1 MFKNIL
7 AFFLAT
13 ILALGCGGGG
23 GGGSTMPR
31 RPAILPEIPLQTL
44 AHAPQAPIV
53 DFDGSLHVGAGV
65 APEINQLSKTGA
77 RGDMSISSGSVR
89 DGAGRDALV
98 EFLKPFVEVG
108 PSKSIAGLP
117 TYSSPPVVRAARGT
131 SAEHMDYAVRAVQI
145 INAYL
150 PHDKRISFSGNPS
163 PPRVGTDEV
172 PPGEIFIDFAP
183 HREWTPPSTRP
194 VGQEPRGTTR
204 SGSIYYEYPET
215 GETTYGGVEHSRI
228 WINSDKI
235 REFSGEAMILL
246 LAHELLH
253 ALGFRGHPDP
263 VRYHDSVTRSRVPRV
278 FSERILGPVDA
289 DAILAIYSGYEPG
302 DTSVESLG
310 PWSDTSFHL
319 RGDLKIAGGDVSF
332 GVASRNG
339 LAQPWASGPTP
350 SVNMVDNEELSGVVT
365 WTGALLGITPSAE
378 TVVGDSR
385 LAIDLADLDGQLDI
399 TNMQFDG
406 GGTWGDGDL
415 GYSVEVRGNTFV
427 QTGGDAGQ
435 VTGAFFGPRHEG
447 MGGVLERHD
456 LSAAFG
462 GKR

>member
-53 DFDGSLHVGAGV
+53 DFDGSLHIGPDV
-65 APEINQLSKTGA
+65 APARNQLRETDA
-77 RGDMSISSGSVR
+77 RGEVSVSSGYVR
-89 DGAGRDALV
+89 DGVGLDNLR
-98 EFLKPFVEVG
+98 EFLNVLIEVG
-108 PSKSIAGLP
+108 PEKQYAGLP
-117 TYSSPPVVRAARGT
+117 TFPNPPVLRMATGT
-131 SAEHMDYAVRAVQI
+131 SDEHISHAVRAVQI
-145 INAYL
+145 INASL
-150 PHDKRISFSGNPS
+150 PRDERISFSSNPA
-163 PPRVGTDEV
+163 PPLDADV
-172 PPGEIFIDFAP
+172 PEGEIFIDFAP
-183 HREWTPPSTRP
+183 KSEWNVSTPPSETS
-194 VGQEPRGTTR
+194 VGNASTWNFIR
-204 SGSIYYEYPET
+204 INPET
-215 GETTYGGVEHSRI
+215 GERTYLRRSRSHV
-228 WINSDKI
+228 WIDSEKIEDFSDEKI
-235 REFSGEAMILL
+235 ILVL
-246 LAHELLH
+246 VHELLH
-253 ALGFRGHPDP
+253 SIGFKGHVDP
-263 VRYHDSVTRSRVPRV
+263 NRFPKSIMRSEIPRE
-278 FSERILGPVDA
+278 FSKDILGPIDREV
-289 DAILAIYSGYEPG
+289 ILAIYSRFEPG
-302 DTSVESLG
+302 DLSAENLG
-310 PWSDTSFHL
+310 VWTDTSFHI
-319 RGDLKIAGGDVSF
+319 RGDLSIAGGDVSF
-332 GVASRNG
+332 GVTTRNG
-339 LAQPWASGPTP
+339 LAQPWVSGPTP
-350 SVNMVDNEELSGVVT
+350 WTNLVDNELLAETVT

-385 LAIDLADLDGQLDI
+385 LAVDLADLDGQLDF
-399 TNMQFDG
+399 TKMQFDG

-435 VTGAFFGPRHEG
+435 VTGAFFGSGHEG

>member
-31 RPAILPEIPLQTL
+31 RPAILPQIPLQTPV
-44 AHAPQAPIV
+44 HAPQAPIV
-53 DFDGSLHVGAGV
+53 NLDGSLHVGAKV
-65 APEINQLSKTGA
+65 APEINQLSITGA
-77 RGDMSISSGSVR
+77 RGEVSISSGSVR

-150 PHDKRISFSGNPS
+150 PRDKRISFSSNPS

-183 HREWTPPSTRP
+183 HREWNPPSTRP

-278 FSERILGPVDA
+278 FSERILGPVDP
-289 DAILAIYSGYEPG
+289 DAILAIYTGYEPG

-319 RGDLKIAGGDVSF
+319 RGDLRVRISSVSF

-350 SVNMVDNEELSGVVT
+350 SVNMVDNEELSGNR
-365 WTGALLGITPSAE
+365 
-378 TVVGDSR
+378 D
-385 LAIDLADLDGQLDI
+385 
-399 TNMQFDG
+399 
-406 GGTWGDGDL
+406 
-415 GYSVEVRGNTFV
+415 
-427 QTGGDAGQ
+427 
-435 VTGAFFGPRHEG
+435 
-447 MGGVLERHD
+447 LERRAPGHHEFGGNGRRAIPGLQSIWRTSTGNSISPICCLTAAERGGMAILVIRSRCAATLSFRPAVMPVKSPARSSGLGMRAWAVC
-456 LSAAFG
+456 LSAMT
-462 GKR
+462 